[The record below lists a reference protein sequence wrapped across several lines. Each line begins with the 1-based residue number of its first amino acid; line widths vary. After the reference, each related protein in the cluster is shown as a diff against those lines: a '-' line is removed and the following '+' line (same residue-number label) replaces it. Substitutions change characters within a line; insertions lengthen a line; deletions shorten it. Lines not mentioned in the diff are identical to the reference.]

1 MRIAS
6 WNVNGYRAIW
16 KKNFQ
21 DWLSQKRPD
30 VVCLQETKSWP
41 EQLTEDQLNPQGYFS
56 VFSQAEKKG
65 YSGVGT
71 FSKVEP
77 DSVQIGFG
85 DGAGFDSEGRL
96 VITEHLGGKLLVAN
110 VYFPN
115 GKARKER
122 LDYKMN
128 FYEHI
133 FKYFNKLKDS
143 GRNIIVCGDYNTA
156 HKPIDLSHPKNN
168 EKSSGFLPIE
178 RAWIDRWVDSGW
190 MDSFRMFDSS
200 PDKYSWW
207 DMRTRARERGIG
219 WRIDYHFA
227 TESLRSAIVSASIS
241 DEVVG
246 SDHCPIWIEIDET
259 AL

>member
-1 MRIAS
+1 
-6 WNVNGYRAIW
+6 
-16 KKNFQ
+16 
-21 DWLSQKRPD
+21 
-30 VVCLQETKSWP
+30 
-41 EQLTEDQLNPQGYFS
+41 NPQGYFS

-96 VITEHLGGKLLVAN
+96 DITEHLGGKLLVAN

>member
-6 WNVNGYRAIW
+6 WNVNGYRAVW

-21 DWLSQKRPD
+21 EWLDQEKPD

-41 EQLTEDQLNPQGYFS
+41 EQLTADQLNPQGYFS
-56 VFSQAEKKG
+56 TFSQAEKKG

-71 FSKVEP
+71 FSLVEP
-77 DSVQIGFG
+77 NSAQVGFN

-96 VITEHLGGKLLVAN
+96 VITEHLGGKLLIAN

-122 LDYKMN
+122 LDYKMD

-133 FKYFNKLKDS
+133 STYFNKLKDE
-143 GRNIIVCGDYNTA
+143 GHNIIVCGDYNTA
-156 HKPIDLSHPKNN
+156 HTEIDLFHPKENA
-168 EKSSGFLPIE
+168 KTSGFLPIE
-178 RAWIDRWVDSGW
+178 RAWIDRWVDAGW
-190 MDSFRMFDSS
+190 LDSLRMFNKE
-200 PDKYSWW
+200 PGLYSWW
-207 DMRTRARERGIG
+207 DMRTRARDRGIG

-227 TESLRSAIVSASIS
+227 TDSLRNAITSASIA
-241 DEVVG
+241 DEVLG